1 MNNNSN
7 QQSFKIYEF
16 IDRSKNMVKL
26 SLNNYDEICNNFK
39 WYIPTYFNIGIEVC
53 DIHILDNAKKNK
65 IAIRH
70 IYDVENNLYRNFTF
84 QELFYKSN
92 QFGKKLKKLDLKQGD
107 IIGCLLPQGFE
118 CALSHITIFRS
129 GMISLP
135 LSSLFGPDALEY
147 RLSNSRASCIITDI
161 EGIERILMIENGK
174 LPTLKNIIIL
184 KNNYSN
190 LKEEDIIKNDSYSIE
205 IVDIDCINENADEYI
220 PIKTKSSD
228 PAIHLYTSGTTG
240 NPKCC
245 VHSHQVLIGSLSGV
259 QFSFINLEKKEEVNY
274 YSPAEWSWIVG
285 LLVVLLPSLFYG
297 ITITSYKMKSKFEPS
312 IALRLIQQFNINTTF
327 LSPST
332 LKLLEIH
339 CDSLNE
345 TSSLLSSSK
354 IRMKSINT
362 GGESLNEKLV
372 EWIKDEFDVD
382 VCEGYGQSE
391 ATFIIGNSPSIFP
404 IKIGSMGKPL
414 PGVNVQIIDS
424 TTGEILSNNIVGEI
438 AIELPSP
445 MIFSHYLNDAI
456 STKKK
461 KILNEKWLITGDLGR
476 KDNDGYIWYICR
488 NDDIIKSNGFRIGP
502 YEIENTLLK
511 HPLVSN
517 CGVIGVPDELRGQ
530 IVKAFIVLKPNEIET
545 IKKMDILKKE
555 LQDFVK
561 NTLSAFYPREIEFIN
576 ELPMTINGKII
587 RNDLK
592 LLHENKLK

>member
-1 MNNNSN
+1 MNNNSD
-7 QQSFKIYEF
+7 QQTFEIYEF
-16 IDRSKNMVKL
+16 LDRSKNIVKL

-39 WYIPTYFNIGIEVC
+39 WNIPTYFNIGIEVC
-53 DIHILDNAKKNK
+53 DIHILDNEKKNK

-70 IYDVENNLYRNFTF
+70 IYDIENNLYRNFTF
-84 QELFYKSN
+84 QELYNKSN
-92 QFGKKLKKLDLKQGD
+92 QFGKKLKKLDLKQAD

-174 LPTLKNIIIL
+174 LTTLKKIIIL
-184 KNNYSN
+184 KNKYSI
-190 LKEEDIIKNDSYSIE
+190 LKYEDIIKNGSYSIE
-205 IVDIDCINENADEYI
+205 IIDIDSINENGDDFI
-220 PIKTKSSD
+220 PINTKSTD

-259 QFSFINLEKKEEVNY
+259 H
-274 YSPAEWSWIVG
+274 
-285 LLVVLLPSLFYG
+285 LFYG
-297 ITITSYKMKSKFEPS
+297 ITITSYKMKSKFDAS

-332 LKLLEIH
+332 LKLLKIH
-339 CDSLNE
+339 CDSLND
-345 TSSLLSSSK
+345 TSSLSSSK

-362 GGESLNEKLV
+362 GGETLNEKLV
-372 EWIKDEFDVD
+372 EWIKDEFNVD

-404 IKIGSMGKPL
+404 MRIGSMGKPL
-414 PGVNVQIIDS
+414 PGVNIQIIDS
-424 TTGEILSNNIVGEI
+424 TTGEILSNNMVGEI
-438 AIELPSP
+438 SIELPSP
-445 MIFSHYLNDAI
+445 MIFSHYLNDVI
-456 STKKK
+456 STEKK

-476 KDNDGYIWYICR
+476 KDDDGYIWYISR
-488 NDDIIKSNGFRIGP
+488 NDDIIKSNGYRIGP

-517 CGVIGVPDELRGQ
+517 CGVIGVPDEFRGQ
-530 IVKAFIVLKPNEIET
+530 TVKAFIVLKPNEIE
-545 IKKMDILKKE
+545 KDILKKE

-587 RNDLK
+587 RKDLK
-592 LLHENKLK
+592 LLHENKIELNLKKVQ